1 MAFSTLHLFTN
12 NKLLIWIK
20 NKSYLLQLLL
30 SKSLPVVHWGKVF
43 NVKRQQQF
51 QQIDTVQK
59 NFQYACRKAIGQ
71 QLDCFLLNTKVP
83 RSLHISTLKRG
94 FFLLQPLIDLAKYM
108 FFFFC
113 LPEETLTVWVWS
125 NRIKQNL
132 SSAGQQNFP
141 LLLSHSGNTGYIC
154 FPQHSKPKTL
164 LWKKTTNRRAEQQ
177 TYYVIASLLFCL
189 IVCLN
194 DLQYIYTD

>member
-108 FFFFC
+108 FFFF
-113 LPEETLTVWVWS
+113 LLARGNPHGLGMV
-125 NRIKQNL
+125 KQDQAESQQCGSAKFSLASQPQWKHRLYLL
-132 SSAGQQNFP
+132 SSTQ
-141 LLLSHSGNTGYIC
+141 
-154 FPQHSKPKTL
+154 
-164 LWKKTTNRRAEQQ
+164 
-177 TYYVIASLLFCL
+177 
-189 IVCLN
+189 
-194 DLQYIYTD
+194 